1 MDLDQ
6 TPSLPETGADTLALV
21 SQVAELNLL
30 FAQQEIGRRIVDPT
44 LPTKVLLE
52 LAEHSYK
59 TSGMAKKQEAVDP
72 SQNRAIIQIVLP
84 GSGREITLGG
94 GGETI
99 DAEPTPAT
107 LVEEAR
113 QIINWDSVPEFS
125 GATE

>member
-30 FAQQEIGRRIVDPT
+30 FAQQEIGRRIVDPD

-59 TSGMAKKQEAVDP
+59 TSGMAKKQEAKT
-72 SQNRAIIQIVLP
+72 Q
-84 GSGREITLGG
+84 GSGFSL
-94 GGETI
+94 
-99 DAEPTPAT
+99 
-107 LVEEAR
+107 
-113 QIINWDSVPEFS
+113 IINFPEGNQVRLEKVVEHEQVDTAESLLEEVRPIINFGDAPEFVTS
-125 GATE
+125 KDED

>member
-59 TSGMAKKQEAVDP
+59 TSGMAKKQEAKT
-72 SQNRAIIQIVLP
+72 Q
-84 GSGREITLGG
+84 GSGFSL
-94 GGETI
+94 
-99 DAEPTPAT
+99 
-107 LVEEAR
+107 
-113 QIINWDSVPEFS
+113 IINFPEGNQVRLEKVVEHEQVDTAESLLEEVRPIINFGDAPEFVTS
-125 GATE
+125 KDED